1 MAGKSSRESR
11 RGAASGV
18 VDARM
23 KRLDARFAAAEAEY
37 AALKARSEA
46 AVVSWRW
53 AREGC
58 FSPYPYW
65 FERERFTRGEV
76 VREPVDKR
84 QHHAYGLDSRGRV
97 VVERQHTAEAQRYY
111 ETFYA
116 HSDDDG
122 VVTQGVR
129 YHHDGSG
136 RPINVETFEHDPQSG
151 ALLVAERRA
160 QYGCSR
166 ERYRRQG
173 GRIAQ
178 IHVDYSEVM
187 DGKVTPLAP
196 YQRVEIDHDPLGR
209 VIEVRKVWLGDEA
222 ASSSDDPD
230 AEDEVRVVYKRSQTP
245 LGYAALCRLVEE
257 RLLVAVPRAV
267 ERAAIDET
275 AYCLVLA
282 YDAGASEPLPPLL
295 GVGLV
300 RERDELLA
308 SAREGPL
315 PSLLWN
321 PAEFSL
327 YDDELLAL
335 DTDTAAGR
343 DLESACEALTAQMLR
358 RGRGADVGRL
368 LSRVA
373 WELSGRDWSASLPVS
388 DDFVIYAT
396 DLALT
401 ELSRNMAASL
411 FPERL
416 RELRRRG
423 WLPLEPRR

>member
-1 MAGKSSRESR
+1 MTGKSSRKSVR
-11 RGAASGV
+11 HGASKA

-23 KRLDARFAAAEAEY
+23 KKLDARFAAAEANY
-37 AALKARSEA
+37 TALKRRCESE
-46 AVVSWRW
+46 VVCWRW

-65 FERERFTRGEV
+65 FERERFSRGEV
-76 VREPVDKR
+76 VAREPVDKR
-84 QHHAYGLDSRGRV
+84 HHHAYGLDSRGWV

-116 HSDDDG
+116 HSDDG
-122 VVTQGVR
+122 GFLTHAVR

-136 RPINVETFEHDPQSG
+136 RPINVETFEHEPRTG

-166 ERYRRQG
+166 ERYRHEG
-173 GRIAQ
+173 GHITRID
-178 IHVDYSEVM
+178 VDYSEIVE
-187 DGKVTPLAP
+187 GKVTPLTP
-196 YQRVEIDHDPLGR
+196 YQRVEIDHDLLGR
-209 VIEVRKVWLGDEA
+209 VIEVRKIWLA
-222 ASSSDDPD
+222 AQQAGEPEDGED
-230 AEDEVRVVYKRSQTP
+230 AVRVVYKRAQTP
-245 LGYAALCRLVEE
+245 VGYAALCGLVEE
-257 RLLVAVPRAV
+257 RLLAAVPRAV
-267 ERAAIDET
+267 ERAAVNET

-282 YDAGASEPLPPLL
+282 YDPSAPEPLPLL

-300 RERDELLA
+300 RERDDLLA
-308 SAREGPL
+308 SASEEPL
-315 PSLLWN
+315 PALLWN
-321 PAEFSL
+321 PVAFSL
-327 YDDELLAL
+327 YDIEALELDA
-335 DTDTAAGR
+335 DDAVGR
-343 DLESACEALTAQMLR
+343 DLESAWTALTTQMHR
-358 RGRGADVGRL
+358 RGRGGDLGRL

-373 WELSGRDWSASLPVS
+373 WELSGRDWSTTLPVS

-396 DLALT
+396 DLELS